1 MELVE
6 ALIHVVNLSA
16 FTVFSVLTIVLLV
29 ILGNTVMG
37 RNIILRS
44 LEARLPR
51 GLSLTL
57 RIIGSILLV
66 VGISFYAWIAYKG
79 LMGSFGY
86 EIYGFG
92 GVQPL
97 LLMAL
102 FGAIL
107 SLFLHSRLY
116 SISVKTCEELYFQK
130 LTLLTVYPS
139 LTSTSCH

>member
-6 ALIHVVNLSA
+6 ALIHVANLSA
-16 FTVFSVLTIVLLV
+16 FIVFSVLTIMLLV
-29 ILGNTVMG
+29 ILGNTVMS
-37 RNIILRS
+37 RNIIPRS

-57 RIIGSILLV
+57 RIIASILLV

-79 LMGSFGY
+79 LTGSFGY

-102 FGAIL
+102 SGAIL
-107 SLFLHSRLY
+107 SLFFIAGFTILALKRVRS
-116 SISVKTCEELYFQK
+116 
-130 LTLLTVYPS
+130 
-139 LTSTSCH
+139 STFKS

>member
-6 ALIHVVNLSA
+6 ALIHVANLSA
-16 FTVFSVLTIVLLV
+16 FTVFSVLTIMLLV

-37 RNIILRS
+37 RNIIPRS

-57 RIIGSILLV
+57 RIIASILLV

-79 LMGSFGY
+79 LTGSFGY
-86 EIYGFG
+86 EIYRFG
-92 GVQPL
+92 GVQAL

-102 FGAIL
+102 SGAIL
-107 SLFLHSRLY
+107 SLFFIAGFTILALKRVRS
-116 SISVKTCEELYFQK
+116 
-130 LTLLTVYPS
+130 
-139 LTSTSCH
+139 STFKS

>member
-6 ALIHVVNLSA
+6 ALIHAANLSA
-16 FTVFSVLTIVLLV
+16 FTAFSVLTIMLLV

-57 RIIGSILLV
+57 RILAFLLLI
-66 VGISFYAWIAYKG
+66 VGIVSFAQTAYKG
-79 LMGSFGY
+79 LTGSFGY

-102 FGAIL
+102 SGAIL
-107 SLFLHSRLY
+107 SLFF
-116 SISVKTCEELYFQK
+116 IAGF
-130 LTLLTVYPS
+130 TVLALKRVRS
-139 LTSTSCH
+139 STFKS